1 MRDLYDDCKF
11 DKRCWMKLINGRL
24 RRKVDSFEKVD
35 CEVKTKSVIQGID
48 SNEVM
53 GNESDKKTC
62 EIIQK
67 TNARG

>member
-1 MRDLYDDCKF
+1 
-11 DKRCWMKLINGRL
+11 MKLINGRL